1 MKKISKKTY
10 FLIATLSAICAMPIS
25 KACANSVAGV
35 KAEVKNVDIKIHED
49 LAEALNLAKKDGKYV
64 LLEISGADWC
74 PPCQMMRKFVLKTRE
89 FIKYAG
95 EKLHVVVA
103 DFDRYGEPKNKKFSA
118 KHKAILEKFDIRGFP
133 TLIIIA
139 PDGTVV
145 DTIVGLQVRS
155 PQDLISRIDASTKS
169 KK

>member
-1 MKKISKKTY
+1 MNATNFFEIDNRLLEYDKK
-10 FLIATLSAICAMPIS
+10 
-25 KACANSVAGV
+25 
-35 KAEVKNVDIKIHED
+35 
-49 LAEALNLAKKDGKYV
+49 ALDAAKKDGKYV
-64 LLEISGADWC
+64 LLEVSGADWC

-139 PDGTVV
+139 PDGKVV

-155 PQDLISRIDASTKS
+155 PQELVSRIESS
-169 KK
+169 KTR